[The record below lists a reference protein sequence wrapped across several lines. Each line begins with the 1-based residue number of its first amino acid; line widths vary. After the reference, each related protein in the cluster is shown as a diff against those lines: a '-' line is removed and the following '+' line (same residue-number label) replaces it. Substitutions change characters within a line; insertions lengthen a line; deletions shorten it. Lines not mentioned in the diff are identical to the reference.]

1 MAGLMGW
8 MIVYAVVLGLLLAWL
23 EVQIEGKHGWAENL
37 PCWQKENGWL
47 VEKIWGGRPLTSY
60 HIALILFLFAMLHS
74 FFFAI
79 PWNLQSELFILGLQL
94 ELLLFDDFFWF
105 AINPHF
111 GLKKFKKGE
120 IWWHKHWI
128 GPVPDLYIYLIPVC
142 AIFLYFGYA
151 GIS

>member
-1 MAGLMGW
+1 
-8 MIVYAVVLGLLLAWL
+8 
-23 EVQIEGKHGWAENL
+23 
-37 PCWQKENGWL
+37 
-47 VEKIWGGRPLTSY
+47 
-60 HIALILFLFAMLHS
+60 LILFLFAMLHS

-79 PWNLQSELFILGLQL
+79 NWSWQSELFILGLLL

-128 GPVPDLYIYLIPVC
+128 GPVPDFYIYLVIVC
-142 AIFLYFGYA
+142 AIFFSLGYPA
-151 GIS
+151 IS